1 MLQVK
6 ASIRTHMPRLRWLS
20 FGFRDLFCHCLE
32 MWVASIRDSADSLAL
47 DVDDGSRDK
56 LDRLETQLFYGRY
69 CDKANRCLA
78 NRKTEHVKFHMVTI
92 YLMKHRYIECDRT
105 MAQTPVG
112 ASTPKQS

>member
-1 MLQVK
+1 
-6 ASIRTHMPRLRWLS
+6 
-20 FGFRDLFCHCLE
+20 
-32 MWVASIRDSADSLAL
+32 
-47 DVDDGSRDK
+47 
-56 LDRLETQLFYGRY
+56 
-69 CDKANRCLA
+69 LA